1 MTQYEL
7 NFSLLVDQM
16 LSKIKDPT
24 YRQLIVE
31 VWTDTTVDVD
41 HHVDDDGKWGDGYHE
56 KVTLCLQTIVIVD
69 SILSRNP
76 ELSFQKPIELD
87 LVCHRFN
94 EFNRLRPAF

>member
-1 MTQYEL
+1 MTG
-7 NFSLLVDQM
+7 
-16 LSKIKDPT
+16 
-24 YRQLIVE
+24 
-31 VWTDTTVDVD
+31 DVD
-41 HHVDDDGKWGDGYHE
+41 DGGEWGDGYHE

-87 LVCHRFN
+87 LVCHSFN